1 MSGEQRFTKKIH
13 QYLDGEAVRL
23 DDEAQ
28 SDADQFVEAMA
39 NYVVSLEGPGAEVDR
54 AVMATL
60 AARRS
65 PARRKAL
72 WRWFLEPQAVRVRPA
87 LAAALVA
94 VVVGV
99 TWFVVEQRGEQA
111 DVVAGQAQLESL
123 PVLVRFE
130 LVAPD
135 ARQVAVAGSFN
146 EWDEQRVP
154 LTRNAATG
162 LWSVTLPLRP
172 GEHEYLFVIDGE
184 RWVPD
189 PSAHAQVDDGF
200 GQLNS
205 VIVVGPRGVV
215 RS

>member
-1 MSGEQRFTKKIH
+1 MNGERGFTDKVH
-13 QYLDGEAVRL
+13 QYLDGEAVGL
-23 DDEAQ
+23 DGESQ
-28 SDADQFVEAMA
+28 SEADQFVQAMA
-39 NYVVSLEGPGAEVDR
+39 NYVVSLEGPGDDVER

-65 PARRKAL
+65 PARREAL
-72 WRWFLEPQAVRVRPA
+72 WRWFLQPQPVRVRPA

-99 TWFVVEQRGEQA
+99 TWFVA
-111 DVVAGQAQLESL
+111 DRRSEHAEVVAGHVQLESR

-130 LVAPD
+130 LVAPN
-135 ARQVAVAGSFN
+135 AQQVAVAGSFN

-154 LTRNAATG
+154 LTRNSANG

-172 GEHEYLFVIDGE
+172 GEHQYLFVIDGD